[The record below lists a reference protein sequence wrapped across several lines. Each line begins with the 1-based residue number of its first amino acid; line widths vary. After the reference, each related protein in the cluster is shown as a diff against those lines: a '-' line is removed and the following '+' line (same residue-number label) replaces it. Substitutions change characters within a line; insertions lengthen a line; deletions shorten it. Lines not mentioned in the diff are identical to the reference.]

1 MAKIKLQLT
10 ANPTFKA
17 DVAIPIAGAA
27 PVKVQFTFKHRNKEA
42 LKEFFDTM
50 GDKDDPSLVMEM
62 CSGWELDDAFDV
74 ENVQKLVSEYVGSA
88 AAILETY
95 IAQSTG
101 AAHRV
106 KN

>member
-17 DVAIPIAGAA
+17 DVAIPIAGAQPA
-27 PVKVQFTFKHRNKEA
+27 KVQFTFKHRNKDA
-42 LKEFFDTM
+42 LKEFFDGM
-50 GDKDDPSLVMEM
+50 ADKDDTTLVMEM
-62 CSGWELDDAFDV
+62 CSGWELEEPFDA
-74 ENVQKLVSEYVGSA
+74 ENVTKLVTEYVGSA

-95 IAQSTG
+95 ISHSTG
-101 AAHRV
+101 NAHRV